1 MGFTLRVTTRRVA
14 NQHVLYLLKSRGNE
28 YFYIGFSSDLRK
40 RFSEHN
46 SGKVRST
53 KFYKPFDIVYYEA
66 YINETAARKRE
77 LELKNNSQQ
86 KEILI
91 NRLGPMV

>member
-1 MGFTLRVTTRRVA
+1 MYYV
-14 NQHVLYLLKSRGNE
+14 YLLKSRGKK

-40 RFSEHN
+40 RFLEHN
-46 SGKVRST
+46 LGKVRST
-53 KFYKPFDIVYYEA
+53 KFYKPFDLAYYEA
-66 YINETAARKRE
+66 YNNKTIARKRE

-91 NRLGPMV
+91 NRLGSMV